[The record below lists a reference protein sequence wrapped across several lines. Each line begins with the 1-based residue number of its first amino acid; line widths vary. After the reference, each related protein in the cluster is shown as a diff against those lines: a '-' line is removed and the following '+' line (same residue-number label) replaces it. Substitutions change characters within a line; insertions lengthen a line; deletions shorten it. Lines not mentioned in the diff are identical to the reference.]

1 MWTVTA
7 AHFMLYTTDKCGIY
21 WYSSLADTMDT
32 TCINKLRFLLKSL
45 YWYICIVKMFVLLY
59 LHYCI
64 CVVIV
69 ALLYL
74 NGYTFIAILALLYL
88 CCYICIIVVA

>member
-32 TCINKLRFLLKSL
+32 TCINYSKVSTKKLA
-45 YWYICIVKMFVLLY
+45 YFVNNN
-59 LHYCI
+59 
-64 CVVIV
+64 
-69 ALLYL
+69 A
-74 NGYTFIAILALLYL
+74 T
-88 CCYICIIVVA
+88 